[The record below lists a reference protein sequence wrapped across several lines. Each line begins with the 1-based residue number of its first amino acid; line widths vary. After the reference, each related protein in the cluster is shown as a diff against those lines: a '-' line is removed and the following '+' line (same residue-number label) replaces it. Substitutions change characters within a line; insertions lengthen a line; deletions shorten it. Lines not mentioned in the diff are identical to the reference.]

1 MIREISGFFNEFGV
15 GLFERASEK
24 IIKKVSTSKLLA
36 TAFGR
41 DGEWAVF
48 TPGGRYDKSAA
59 VQAHYVQGMRS
70 FALDEVE
77 SAKRKWPLLQRYSPR
92 ARHQNGSPSA
102 WRYATQHPHGNLPP
116 VWNEDAL
123 EFAHLGSVNLA
134 QLRFTYERRRTRT
147 RSHQGGLAILF
158 PEI

>member
-1 MIREISGFFNEFGV
+1 MIREIDGFFNEFGV

-77 SAKRKWPLLQRYSPR
+77 SAKTQVAVAPTVQSAAPATETEPKCVAVRNTRTAISPR
-92 ARHQNGSPSA
+92 F
-102 WRYATQHPHGNLPP
+102 ATRMLWNLLIWGP
-116 VWNEDAL
+116 
-123 EFAHLGSVNLA
+123 
-134 QLRFTYERRRTRT
+134 
-147 RSHQGGLAILF
+147 
-158 PEI
+158 

>member
-1 MIREISGFFNEFGV
+1 LGYLREHPK
-15 GLFERASEK
+15 K

-41 DGEWAVF
+41 DGEGAVF

-77 SAKRKWPLLQRYSPR
+77 SAKTQVAVALTVQSAAPATKTEAQRVAVRNTTPARQSPPSLER
-92 ARHQNGSPSA
+92 GCFGICSSGVREFSP
-102 WRYATQHPHGNLPP
+102 TQIYL
-116 VWNEDAL
+116 
-123 EFAHLGSVNLA
+123 
-134 QLRFTYERRRTRT
+134 
-147 RSHQGGLAILF
+147 
-158 PEI
+158 

>member
-1 MIREISGFFNEFGV
+1 LGYLREHPK
-15 GLFERASEK
+15 K

-41 DGEWAVF
+41 DGEGAVF

-77 SAKRKWPLLQRYSPR
+77 SAKTQVAVAPNGTVRR

-102 WRYATQHPHGNLPP
+102 WRYAT
-116 VWNEDAL
+116 
-123 EFAHLGSVNLA
+123 
-134 QLRFTYERRRTRT
+134 
-147 RSHQGGLAILF
+147 
-158 PEI
+158 

>member
-1 MIREISGFFNEFGV
+1 MGYLREHPK
-15 GLFERASEK
+15 K

-77 SAKRKWPLLQRYSPR
+77 SAKTQVAVAPTVQSAAPATETEPKRVAVRNIRTAISPR
-92 ARHQNGSPSA
+92 F
-102 WRYATQHPHGNLPP
+102 ATRMLWNLLIWGP
-116 VWNEDAL
+116 
-123 EFAHLGSVNLA
+123 
-134 QLRFTYERRRTRT
+134 
-147 RSHQGGLAILF
+147 
-158 PEI
+158 

>member
-1 MIREISGFFNEFGV
+1 LGYLREHPK
-15 GLFERASEK
+15 K

-77 SAKRKWPLLQRYSPR
+77 SAKTQVAVAPTVQSAAPATKTEAQ
-92 ARHQNGSPSA
+92 ARGG
-102 WRYATQHPHGNLPP
+102 TQHN
-116 VWNEDAL
+116 
-123 EFAHLGSVNLA
+123 
-134 QLRFTYERRRTRT
+134 TRT
-147 RSHQGGLAILF
+147 AISPQFATRMLWNF
-158 PEI
+158 LIWGP

>member
-1 MIREISGFFNEFGV
+1 MIREIGGFFNEFGV

-77 SAKRKWPLLQRYSPR
+77 SAKTQVAVAPTVQSARPPPKRKPKRVAVRNTTPARQSPPGLER
-92 ARHQNGSPSA
+92 GCFGICSSGVREFSP
-102 WRYATQHPHGNLPP
+102 TQIYL
-116 VWNEDAL
+116 
-123 EFAHLGSVNLA
+123 
-134 QLRFTYERRRTRT
+134 
-147 RSHQGGLAILF
+147 
-158 PEI
+158 

>member
-1 MIREISGFFNEFGV
+1 LGYLREHPK
-15 GLFERASEK
+15 K

-41 DGEWAVF
+41 DGEGAVF

-77 SAKRKWPLLQRYSPR
+77 SAKTQVAVALTVQSAAPATKTEAQARGGTQHNTRTAISPR
-92 ARHQNGSPSA
+92 FGTRML
-102 WRYATQHPHGNLPP
+102 WNLLIWGP
-116 VWNEDAL
+116 
-123 EFAHLGSVNLA
+123 
-134 QLRFTYERRRTRT
+134 
-147 RSHQGGLAILF
+147 
-158 PEI
+158 